1 MANLPVLSID
11 YMVLTIPIAPEQQ
24 KEIQGRMEHALTLY
38 QNSLESQRP
47 QGRYRF
53 GYTLTAPNGE
63 AIQIESQPLRVDY
76 NYLKLAYSPA
86 RIGPEGTAL
95 LAIYLSEILGPS
107 YREDFYGGR
116 LQRIEVSFELQG
128 MILDNLWIYRAGARD
143 KKVALIFDA
152 DLGLQ
157 SVIVGYDSTRR
168 LVFSQ
173 EACGQADVEPCVRV
187 AYLHDKGIYAL
198 SDFYAQLG
206 NPLQPITIRRYMPL
220 PDMDEIS
227 SRLLFDSCRIRG
239 RSQVL
244 AMYPKGDERKSMKAA
259 TMRFPAID
267 ASKLKLAIWLQL
279 RGEIGT
285 LLPPIE
291 NGEAAS
297 SL

>member
-1 MANLPVLSID
+1 MAIPVLSID

-24 KEIQGRMEHALTLY
+24 QEIQGRMEHALTLY

-53 GYTLTAPNGE
+53 GYLLTTQNGE
-63 AIQIESQPLRVDY
+63 AIQIESQPSRVDY
-76 NYLKLAYSPA
+76 NYLKLVYSPA

-95 LAIYLSEILGPS
+95 LGNYLSEILGPS
-107 YREDFYGGR
+107 YREEFYGGR

-128 MILDNLWIYRAGARD
+128 MLLSDLWIYRVGERD

-152 DLGLQ
+152 DFAMN
-157 SVIVGYDSTRR
+157 SVCVGYDSTRR
-168 LVFSQ
+168 LIFTQ
-173 EACGQADVEPCVRV
+173 ELWESAEPCVRV
-187 AYLHDKGIYAL
+187 EYIHEKGTYTL
-198 SDFYAQLG
+198 SDFYGQIG
-206 NPLQPITIRRYMPL
+206 NPLQPITIRHYMPL
-220 PDMDEIS
+220 PDMDEIN
-227 SRLLFDSCRIRG
+227 SRMLFDSCRIRG

-244 AMYPKGDERKSMKAA
+244 AMYPKGEERKSMKAA